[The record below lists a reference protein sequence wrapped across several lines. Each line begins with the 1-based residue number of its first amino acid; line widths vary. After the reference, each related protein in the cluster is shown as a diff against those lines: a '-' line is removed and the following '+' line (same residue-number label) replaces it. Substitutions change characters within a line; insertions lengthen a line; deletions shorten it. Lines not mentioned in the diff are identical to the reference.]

1 MSTDTTLK
9 PVGALRTD
17 PELGLHPP
25 ADPRITSLG
34 PSLRADY
41 VIVGSGLTGGTIA
54 RFLADA
60 GRDVI
65 VLERRAHLGGNVH
78 DHKHPSGVRIHT
90 YGPHYFRTG
99 SEEIWEFVN
108 RFASFYKYEAV
119 VKSQVDGQIE
129 NWPIAASYIRRSVG
143 KDWKPSFTGTPAN
156 FEEASLAMMPE
167 LVYRKF
173 VKGYSEKQ
181 WGVNATELSA
191 DLARRFDVREDDEPR
206 LMRHKYQGI
215 PREGYA
221 EFTKNILS
229 GIPVVLHFD
238 YLKHRDRIKARKLLV
253 FTGPIDEFFGY
264 DMGRLRYRGQR
275 REHSYLPGHDLVQP
289 CGQVNNPDPSNGPY
303 IRTLEWK
310 HMMPP
315 EEIPNIKGTVLTRE
329 YTYSPE
335 NPNHQEYPFPDR
347 QNQELYQQYRARA
360 EAIPGLLVCGRL
372 GEYRYYDMDQAI
384 GRAMML
390 ARQLLAQ
397 EPMHAA
403 CAD

>member
-9 PVGALRTD
+9 PVETAELERD
-17 PELGLHPP
+17 PGIHPP
-25 ADPRITSLG
+25 SEPLEIPMEG
-34 PSLRADY
+34 PVRADY

-54 RFLADA
+54 RLLTDA
-60 GRDVI
+60 GREVV
-65 VLERRAHLGGNVH
+65 VLERRPHLGGNVH
-78 DHKHPSGVRIHT
+78 DHRHASGVRIHT

-99 SEEIWEFVN
+99 SEEIWEYVN
-108 RFASFYKYEAV
+108 RFARFYKYEAV
-119 VKSQVDGQIE
+119 VKSLVDGRIE
-129 NWPIAASYIRRSVG
+129 NWPIAASYIRRTIG
-143 KDWKPSFTGTPAN
+143 ENWKPSFTGTPAN

-181 WGVNATELSA
+181 WGVKATELSA
-191 DLARRFDVREDDEPR
+191 ELARRFDVREDDEPR
-206 LMRHKYQGI
+206 LMRHKHQGI
-215 PREGYA
+215 PRDGYA
-221 EFTKNILS
+221 AFTRSILA
-229 GIPVVLHFD
+229 GIPVVPNFD
-238 YLKHRDRIKARKLLV
+238 YLKNQELVHARKLLV

-264 DMGRLRYRGQR
+264 DLGRLRYRGQR
-275 REHSYLPGHDLVQP
+275 REHSYLPNQHLVQP
-289 CGQVNNPDPSNGPY
+289 CGQVNNPDPATGPH

-315 EEIPNIKGTVLTRE
+315 DEVPQIQGTVLTRE
-329 YTYSPE
+329 YTFSPE
-335 NPNHQEYPFPDR
+335 DPNQQEYPFPDR
-347 QNQELYQQYRARA
+347 HNAELYQRYRARA

-397 EPMHAA
+397 PHATVISA
-403 CAD
+403 